1 MLKEADTYHK
11 LVELANSK
19 NITVPINS
27 SNLEP
32 FLIKYLNA
40 KPGEA
45 KAFKKAVEEPRL
57 LELDNYLSAYASAT
71 ISLNVLLSFMTQGEY
86 ISYSD
91 ILEKCQKY
99 RSARTITNRDMQV
112 IWITGSS
119 GSGKTTLAKYF
130 ADKMNYEAFITANGD
145 NLFDSYDLQPCI
157 IVDEFRA
164 STMKFSTFLQLT
176 DNHTNKQ
183 QGARYHN
190 VDMSKCKLMII
201 TSINSPD
208 RTYSMFRSEDGSINT
223 EPVEQLNRRLKHR
236 YYKISN
242 GIVFL
247 MDTAN
252 GAVIKQVMKMDTI
265 FDYFK
270 ITPSKSDESD
280 ILEQFYDKSLDPL
293 N

>member
-1 MLKEADTYHK
+1 MLKEVDAYHR
-11 LVELANSK
+11 LVDLANTK
-19 NITVPINS
+19 NITIPVDS

-40 KPGEA
+40 KASEA
-45 KAFKKAVEEPRL
+45 KAFRKVVNNQRL
-57 LELDNYLSAYASAT
+57 CDVDTYLSAYASAN
-71 ISLNVLLSFMTQGEY
+71 ISLNVLLDFLTQGEY
-86 ISYSD
+86 
-91 ILEKCQKY
+91 LEYESVIDKCQKY

-130 ADKMNYEAFITANGD
+130 ADRMGYETFITANGD
-145 NLFDSYDLQPCI
+145 NLFDNYDLQPCI

-164 STMKFSTFLQLT
+164 STMKFSAFLQLT

-190 VDMSKCKLMII
+190 VDMSRCKLMII
-201 TSINSPD
+201 TSINAPD
-208 RTYSMFRSEDGSINT
+208 TTYSMFRSEDGSINT

-236 YYKISN
+236 YYKLDN

-247 MDTAN
+247 MNTN
-252 GAVIKQVMKMDTI
+252 GAVIKQVMKMDTV
-265 FDYFK
+265 FTYFNVS
-270 ITPSKSDESD
+270 PNKSDESD
-280 ILEQFYDKSLDPL
+280 ILEQFYDKELDPL
-293 N
+293 A